1 MKVRQFFGFTLPALS
16 ILAFVGLLFFSLAGL
31 LKINDLMRVEA
42 PHNMLW
48 VVSQARASALKLE
61 VTASRYVDGET
72 DEAELTRHHQ
82 VFLSRLHLLQQG
94 PQQQEMIVMGYADK
108 LHKLNQQL
116 PQIKALIAELQ
127 VGDYLT
133 LKKLRQSLK
142 AHSEILGRVANK
154 AMVVSW
160 DKLGQK
166 LDQGRTQLWHILV
179 AMVGLLLA
187 GLVLIGHLV
196 MAKRSSKYHAE
207 AFWREHKNSEIYRNF
222 GAMISHQFR
231 TPLAIIDSS
240 LQRLV
245 RRSTELTPEEIRQ
258 RGSKARQAV
267 ARLLQLIESI
277 LEAARLEGGQIDSQS
292 DECNVQ
298 ALVEECCKRAEEGEN
313 TGRLVMQQ
321 TFTRELIAYCD
332 PVNTEQVID
341 NLLSNAMKYS
351 PASTPVVVQLQQ
363 NKDWVECIVSNQGA
377 FGSDLKVDNLFK
389 QYVRGKNAE
398 GIKGLGIGLYMA
410 KMLALKQQGDILAN
424 EENGYVSFCL
434 RLPRA
439 QEKSL

>member
-1 MKVRQFFGFTLPALS
+1 MKVRQFFGFTLPTLS
-16 ILAFVGLLFFSLAGL
+16 ILAFVGLLVFSLAAL
-31 LKINDLMRVEA
+31 LKINDVMRVEA

-61 VTASRYVDGET
+61 VTASSYVDGET
-72 DEAELTRHHQ
+72 DKLELKRHHQ

-94 PQQQEMIVMGYADK
+94 PQQQEMLAMGYAEK
-108 LHKLNQQL
+108 LKDLNLNL
-116 PQIKALIAELQ
+116 PAMDELITELQ
-127 VGDYLT
+127 VGDYSA
-133 LKKLRQSLK
+133 LKQLRQPLK
-142 AHSEILGRVANK
+142 SYSKFLGKVANK

-160 DKLGQK
+160 DNLGQT
-166 LDQGRTQLWHILV
+166 LDQARIQLWYILA
-179 AMVGLLLA
+179 AMVGILLA
-187 GLVLIGHLV
+187 GLALIWHLL
-196 MAKRSSKYHAE
+196 MAIRSSKFHAE
-207 AFWREHKNSEIYRNF
+207 AFWREHKNAEMYRNF

-240 LQRLV
+240 LQRLI
-245 RRSTELTPEEIRQ
+245 RRSAEVTPEEIRQ
-258 RGSKARQAV
+258 RSNKARQAV

-292 DECNVQ
+292 NECNVQ

-313 TGRLVMQQ
+313 TGRLVIQK
-321 TFTRELIAYCD
+321 TFTGELIAYCD
-332 PVNTEQVID
+332 PVNTEQIID

-377 FGSDLKVDNLFK
+377 LGSELKIDNLFK

-424 EENGYVSFCL
+424 EESGYVSFCL

>member
-1 MKVRQFFGFTLPALS
+1 MNSV
-16 ILAFVGLLFFSLAGL
+16 
-31 LKINDLMRVEA
+31 MRVEA

-48 VVSQARASALKLE
+48 VVSQARASVLNLE
-61 VTASRYVDGET
+61 VTASRYVDGE
-72 DEAELTRHHQ
+72 AQASELNRHYQ
-82 VFLSRLHLLQQG
+82 VFLSRIHLLQQG
-94 PQQQEMIVMGYADK
+94 PQQQEVEAMGYAQE
-108 LHKLNQQL
+108 LQEMSAEL
-116 PQIKALIAELQ
+116 PQVNALITDLQ
-127 VGDYLT
+127 VNDYAA
-133 LKKLRQSLK
+133 LKQLRQPLK
-142 AHSEILGRVANK
+142 AHAKLLGRIANK

-160 DKLGQK
+160 DKLGNT
-166 LDQGRTQLWHILV
+166 LDNARTQLWYILA
-179 AMVGLLLA
+179 AMTGILLA
-187 GLVLIGHLV
+187 GMVLIVHLL
-196 MAKRSSKYHAE
+196 MAIRSSKYHAK
-207 AFWREHKNSEIYRNF
+207 AFVREHRSAEMYRNF

-245 RRSTELTPEEIRQ
+245 RRSAENTPEEIRQ
-258 RGSKARQAV
+258 RSNKARQAV

-277 LEAARLEGGQIDSQS
+277 LEAARLKGGQIDSQS

-321 TFTRELIAYCD
+321 TFTGELIAYCD

-363 NKDWVECIVSNQGA
+363 NKDWVECIVSNQGT